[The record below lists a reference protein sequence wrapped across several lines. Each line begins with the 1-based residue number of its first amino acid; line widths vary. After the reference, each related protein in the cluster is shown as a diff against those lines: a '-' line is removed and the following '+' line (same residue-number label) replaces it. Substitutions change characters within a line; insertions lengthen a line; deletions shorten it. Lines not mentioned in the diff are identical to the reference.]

1 MPATHDQNGGGK
13 MPKKK
18 TKSALTPR
26 VYFDHDLENYYTQV
40 ELPGVKKQDVEL
52 SVSEQSFCVRGS
64 REDIDLIAFY
74 YLAHPVNEDKAKAK
88 YESGLLD
95 VTIPLK
101 KPLKG
106 KKISI
111 E

>member
-1 MPATHDQNGGGK
+1 MT
-13 MPKKK
+13 KKK
-18 TKSALTPR
+18 IKPALTPC
-26 VYFDHDLENYYTQV
+26 VCFDHDVENYHIQV
-40 ELPGVKKQDVEL
+40 ELPGVKKEDIEL
-52 SVSEQSFCVRGS
+52 SVSEQSFCVRGL
-64 REDIDLIAFY
+64 REDIDLIACY
-74 YLAHPVNEDKAKAK
+74 YLAHRVNEDKAEAK
-88 YESGLLD
+88 YENGLLD